1 MVERESKSDK
11 NTPGFGAFEDRMYQ
25 IVLNATFPMMYAI
38 KSLSRISS
46 ATGQPVTM

>member
-25 IVLNATFPMMYAI
+25 IVLNATFSMYAI
-38 KSLSRISS
+38 NSLSRNSS